1 MRARVGCEDEADAFV
16 PGEHRMDDTLGLG
29 RIASLWWTENFKYNA
44 AYELHRLN
52 VGAELGREA
61 VESFDDT
68 MRDVRF
74 DFVKSA
80 RGLACYMHALRAE
93 LAMRL
98 VMPALLPHSKEQP
111 YLCMARVEWGSNR
124 NPHTHGFCV

>member
-1 MRARVGCEDEADAFV
+1 
-16 PGEHRMDDTLGLG
+16 MDDTLGLG
-29 RIASLWWTENFKYNA
+29 RIASLWWIENFKYNA

-68 MRDVRF
+68 LRDVRF

-80 RGLACYMHALRAE
+80 PDLACYMHALRTE
-93 LAMRL
+93 LAMRI
-98 VMPALLPHSKEQP
+98 VMPALLPHNKEQP
-111 YLCMARVEWGSNR
+111 YLAMARAEFR
-124 NPHTHGFCV
+124 PHPHYHGFSVGANGPRLGRACKLACGC